1 MATERLDIVVRED
14 GSRVVK
20 KNIEDIGKGAK
31 DAAGG
36 TNLLKQALAGLGV
49 ATTLAVLQK
58 TVDTYSSMISR
69 LRLVTTGTENL
80 ATVNDR
86 LFASANRTRSSYE
99 ATTELF
105 AKLSTGARQLGVSQT
120 DLLQITETVNQ
131 AIAVSGASATE
142 AAGGLRQL
150 GQAIASG
157 TLRGDELNSIL
168 ENMPRLAQ
176 AIADG
181 MGITVGQLRAVG
193 SEGKITAQAIID
205 ALKDQAPTIAAEFA
219 QVTPTIASAFQ
230 VLENNFTRFVG
241 QLDQATGFSAML
253 AGGIILLANNLDVLV
268 AAAVTA
274 GIALLAVYGPS
285 TVAMLTTATRAVQA
299 FTVALASNPLGLL
312 LVTLAAATT
321 AVLAFGDSWSVVEDN
336 LDTTKNEAVSFKDV
350 FLESFGVIASNAWA
364 AANENLNAWDESLTG
379 SAEKSSDLRDGFVAN
394 LMEMV
399 ENTKVEANFI
409 IGLFVGTYRAV
420 VLTWSSLPAVFKD
433 IGISAANFLID
444 ALEKGINKVA
454 TILIGG
460 PLAPFIN
467 GGQGLQLINIPRLE
481 NDAQNAARV
490 VGGVIAG
497 TIREATTTDWIGN
510 AIPTAI
516 KNVQDRNNAAGVLN
530 GPGQNTTLPAAD
542 KDAERA
548 AKKREKELQD
558 AADLLAR
565 FRKENQDNILLSGME
580 ADARRVTSDL
590 LGLENQLKEKNV
602 SLTGEQRSAI
612 QAELETMYRAQDVAS
627 ERDRLM
633 EQLTGREKAYSIG
646 VEALNQVVARGAM
659 EQDRY
664 NQAMREL
671 DYNRLVGNLDAVSGA
686 QRGLLQVQMEQADE
700 AARVEQAYAGIW
712 REANGPLMD
721 YRAELT
727 AINAL
732 LADGQITGT
741 QGWEQQRRA
750 LSAYL
755 GTLRD
760 FESGWRRAAINIG
773 LDMTDAAANI
783 ERVMTNAFGAA
794 EDALTDFLTTGK
806 ADFQQFFAGLQED
819 LTRSFVREQI
829 LGPLASAIG
838 LSGSAVGV
846 PLGEA
851 GNPMHVTMDSG
862 SSLTNPSTWWKSA
875 EEGGLSFFDRVRE
888 GWAQA
893 GAEGGN
899 FFQRFSG
906 LLQNLLSS
914 LSGGSGGKGGFWS
927 DVFSIGKSIFSA
939 FSGAPSPT
947 SPGGSLDGLFA
958 TGTSFRV
965 AGAGGVDSQKVSFWA
980 SPGEDVTVSRPG
992 SRAFVPGGGEG
1003 GGDTY
1008 SIHVDAR
1015 GSNDEAAVEAAVER
1029 GIRNAEPVFL
1039 ERARRASARDTASM
1053 LGRQKL

>member
-31 DAAGG
+31 DAASG

-157 TLRGDELNSIL
+157 SLRGDELNSIL

-193 SEGKITAQAIID
+193 SEGKITAQSIID

-230 VLENNFTRFVG
+230 VLQNNFTRFIG
-241 QLDQATGFSAML
+241 ELDQATGLSATF
-253 AGGIILLANNLDVLV
+253 ARAIILVAGNLDVLV
-268 AAAVTA
+268 AAAATA

-285 TVAMLTTATRAVQA
+285 TVGMIVTATRAVQA

-312 LVTLAAATT
+312 LVGLAAATT

-350 FLESFGVIASNAWA
+350 FLESFGVIASNAWT
-364 AANENLNAWDESLTG
+364 AANANTQAWDESLTG
-379 SAEKSSDLRDGFVAN
+379 TAEKSSDLRDGFVAN

-420 VLTWSSLPAVFKD
+420 VLTWSSLPAAFKD
-433 IGISAANFLID
+433 IGITAANFLID
-444 ALEKGINKVA
+444 ALETGINKVA
-454 TILIGG
+454 TILIAG
-460 PLAPFIN
+460 PLAQFIN
-467 GGQGLQLINIPRLE
+467 GGEGLQLINIPRLE
-481 NDAQNAARV
+481 NDAQNAAKI

-530 GPGQNTTLPAAD
+530 GAGENTSVPAAD

-548 AKKREKELQD
+548 AKKRQKELE
-558 AADLLAR
+558 AAAELLTR

-602 SLTGEQRSAI
+602 ALTGEQRTAI

-700 AARVEQAYAGIW
+700 AGRVEQAYAGIW

-741 QGWEQQRRA
+741 QGWEQQQRA

-829 LGPLASAIG
+829 LGPLAQAVG
-838 LSGSAVGV
+838 VSGSAVGV

-851 GNPMHVTMDSG
+851 GNPMHVTMQTTG
-862 SSLTNPSTWWKSA
+862 SLTDPASWWKQA
-875 EEGGLSFFDRVRE
+875 ETGGTSFFDRVRE
-888 GWAQA
+888 GWSQA

-899 FFQRFSG
+899 FFQRIGSTI
-906 LLQNLLSS
+906 QSLLSN
-914 LSGGSGGKGGFWS
+914 LSGGGGSGGGGFLK
-927 DVFSIGKSIFSA
+927 DLFSVGKSIFSA
-939 FSGAPSPT
+939 FSGSPT
-947 SPGGSLDGLFA
+947 APGGELDGLFA
-958 TGTSFRV
+958 TGGGFRV
-965 AGAGGVDSQKVSFWA
+965 GGSGGVDSQKVSFWA
-980 SPGEDVTVSRPG
+980 SPGEDVSISRPG
-992 SRAFVPGGGEG
+992 SSAFRPGGEG
-1003 GGDTY
+1003 GGGDVY
-1008 SIHVDAR
+1008 SIYVDAK